1 MVVTNWPTVSA
12 TSAIAVA
19 TNIHGKTSA
28 RLYDSAVLGKV
39 LNGVSTVDALLSL
52 AIARD
57 HVGVADGAIDTN
69 VLTLAVDESVMGS
82 RLVAVAEH
90 RSSSGVAGDSGLLR
104 TSKTSALVT
113 NSG

>member
-1 MVVTNWPTVSA
+1 MLSVCCTRLNLASNSLVMVVTNWPTVSA

-52 AIARD
+52 AA
-57 HVGVADGAIDTN
+57 
-69 VLTLAVDESVMGS
+69 
-82 RLVAVAEH
+82 
-90 RSSSGVAGDSGLLR
+90 GLL
-104 TSKTSALVT
+104 AEF
-113 NSG
+113 NA